1 MFVRDFLAVEQPF
14 EMVAPQLLQDAAW
27 LDPIAHDA
35 VAEAIDALVALHPGT
50 PLALG
55 VPPVTVRCAR
65 GPVRIRDDALVM
77 PLRWDTTAPRDVLP
91 TLISDLEV
99 LPLGRARSHLV
110 MSATCHPD
118 AADPTTGRVVD
129 TSVRAFL
136 RGLAAR
142 LGGQP

>member
-14 EMVAPQLLQDAAW
+14 ELVAPRLLQDAAW

-35 VAEAIDALVALHPGT
+35 VAEAIDALV
-50 PLALG
+50 
-55 VPPVTVRCAR
+55 
-65 GPVRIRDDALVM
+65 M
-77 PLRWDTTAPRDVLP
+77 PLRWDTKAPRDVLP